1 MNANRQ
7 FKRTHLS
14 RLAAVAALLLAL
26 ATPAFAQGQQSVQP
40 EGARVAAS
48 ATVAFRIVVRETV
61 RLDEKNLVANVV
73 RNDRNSPPEQRQVAD
88 LGNMQLVTLARP

>member
-7 FKRTHLS
+7 FKRPPLS

-26 ATPAFAQGQQSVQP
+26 ATPAFAQGQLTVQP
-40 EGARVAAS
+40 EGGRVAAS
-48 ATVAFRIVVRETV
+48 ATVTFRIVVRETV

>member
-7 FKRTHLS
+7 FKRPHLP
-14 RLAAVAALLLAL
+14 RLAAVAALLLAM
-26 ATPAFAQGQQSVQP
+26 ATPAFAQGQLAVQP
-40 EGARVAAS
+40 EGSRAAAS
-48 ATVAFRIVVRETV
+48 ASVTFRIVVRETV

>member
-1 MNANRQ
+1 MNANSQ
-7 FKRTHLS
+7 FKRPPLP

-26 ATPAFAQGQQSVQP
+26 ATPAFAQGQLAVQP
-40 EGARVAAS
+40 EGGRVAAS
-48 ATVAFRIVVRETV
+48 ATVTFRIIVRETV

>member
-7 FKRTHLS
+7 FKRAPLP

-26 ATPAFAQGQQSVQP
+26 ATPAFAQGQLTVQP
-40 EGARVAAS
+40 EGGRVAAS
-48 ATVAFRIVVRETV
+48 ATVTFRIVVRETV

>member
-7 FKRTHLS
+7 FKRPPLP

-26 ATPAFAQGQQSVQP
+26 ATPAFAQGQMAVQP
-40 EGARVAAS
+40 DGGRVAAS
-48 ATVAFRIVVRETV
+48 ATVTFRVIVRETV

>member
-1 MNANRQ
+1 MNANCQ
-7 FKRTHLS
+7 FKRPHLP
-14 RLAAVAALLLAL
+14 RLAAVAALLLAMS
-26 ATPAFAQGQQSVQP
+26 APAFAQGQLTVQP
-40 EGARVAAS
+40 EGGRVAAS
-48 ATVAFRIVVRETV
+48 ATVTFRIVVRETV

>member
-7 FKRTHLS
+7 FKRPHLP
-14 RLAAVAALLLAL
+14 RLAAVAALLLAMS
-26 ATPAFAQGQQSVQP
+26 APAFAQGQLAVQP
-40 EGARVAAS
+40 EGGRVAAS
-48 ATVAFRIVVRETV
+48 ATVTFRIVVRETV

>member
-7 FKRTHLS
+7 FKRPPLP

-26 ATPAFAQGQQSVQP
+26 ATPAFAQGQLTVQP
-40 EGARVAAS
+40 EGGRVAAS
-48 ATVAFRIVVRETV
+48 ATVTFRIVVRETV

>member
-7 FKRTHLS
+7 FKRPPLP
-14 RLAAVAALLLAL
+14 RLAAFAALLLAL
-26 ATPAFAQGQQSVQP
+26 ATPAFAQGQLTVQP
-40 EGARVAAS
+40 EGGRVAAS
-48 ATVAFRIVVRETV
+48 ATVTFRIVVRETV